1 MQLRK
6 KQTKKTKQNK
16 TKQNKKKKRPDKM
29 PPKVIK
35 LLANIELRVTN
46 VINNERFPISVYIYV
61 QRKLELI
68 SCFDKVN

>member
-6 KQTKKTKQNK
+6 KQTK
-16 TKQNKKKKRPDKM
+16 QNKKNRPDKM
-29 PPKVIK
+29 PPKIIK

>member
-1 MQLRK
+1 
-6 KQTKKTKQNK
+6 
-16 TKQNKKKKRPDKM
+16 M
-29 PPKVIK
+29 PPKIIK

-46 VINNERFPISVYIYV
+46 IINNERFPISVYIYM